1 MKVKSIVMTTVVALG
16 LAVSAQANAE
26 ESAVQ
31 RLMGSLI
38 SNAVTATQAEIALEV
53 QQNIANTTYHLS
65 LNDMPVGK
73 VSVQEIASTEV
84 SEEDKNTA
92 E

>member
-38 SNAVTATQAEIALEV
+38 ANAVSVTQAEIATEV

-65 LNDMPVGK
+65 LTDLPVGK
-73 VSVQEIASTEV
+73 VSVTEIASVTQ
-84 SEEDKNTA
+84 SKEDNSIA